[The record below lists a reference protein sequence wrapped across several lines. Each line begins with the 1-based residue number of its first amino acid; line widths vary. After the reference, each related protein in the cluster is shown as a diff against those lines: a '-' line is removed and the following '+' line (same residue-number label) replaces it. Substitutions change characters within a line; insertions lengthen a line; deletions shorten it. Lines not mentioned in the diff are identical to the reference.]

1 MNGKVVEEKTV
12 NLEVTTPV
20 HISFANAKL
29 SAGKHKLH
37 LKLGKGS
44 LPYQFTVS
52 YNALT
57 PNSAADCK
65 VHLDAKLSK
74 KTVNEGEGCEVMVK
88 VTNVTKE
95 DLPMVL
101 AIIGLPG
108 GFEPRHEQLKDLVKK
123 EKIDFYEVIGRN
135 IALYWRGFDKA

>member
-1 MNGKVVEEKTV
+1 V
-12 NLEVTTPV
+12 NLGVSTPI
-20 HISFANAKL
+20 HISFENAKL
-29 SAGKHKLH
+29 ASGKHKLQ

-44 LPYQFTVS
+44 LPYQFTVK

-57 PNSAADCK
+57 PNSAADCAVK
-65 VHLDAKLSK
+65 LEANLSK

-135 IALYWRGFDKA
+135 IALYWRGFDKS

>member
-1 MNGKVVEEKTV
+1 LVQEITLKEDSSDAIHVPFTDVKIG
-12 NLEVTTPV
+12 
-20 HISFANAKL
+20 S
-29 SAGKHKLH
+29 GKHKLRV
-37 LKLGKGS
+37 KLNKGT
-44 LPYQFTVS
+44 LPYQFTLN

-57 PNSAADCK
+57 PNSAADCAVK
-65 VHLDAKLSK
+65 LEAKLSK

-135 IALYWRGFDKA
+135 IALYWRGFDKS